1 MTSIYRA
8 SRLAFI
14 LLLPL
19 LPSAVSAEAFPGAA
33 AKAKCEAEWGNDYSM
48 QAYCLSEQRKGFGQ
62 VLEMKS
68 NLMPELIGA
77 VEQCERDWTDD
88 FVMQAYCI
96 SEQIK
101 AKKSLEQNW
110 DGPPA
115 DVVSEI
121 KRKCEADWLDDYVM
135 QAYCTTEQVK
145 AWRTLQ

>member
-1 MTSIYRA
+1 MTSTHRA

-19 LPSAVSAEAFPGAA
+19 HPSAVSAEEFPEAA
-33 AKAKCEAEWGNDYSM
+33 AKAKCEADWSSDYSM
-48 QAYCLSEQRKGFGQ
+48 QAYCLSEQRKGFEQ
-62 VLEMKS
+62 VLAMKS
-68 NLMPELIGA
+68 SLKAESIGA
-77 VEQCERDWTDD
+77 FEKCERDWTAD
-88 FVMQAYCI
+88 FVMQAYCT

-101 AKKSLEQNW
+101 ARKSLEQNW
-110 DGPPA
+110 EGTPA
-115 DVVSEI
+115 DVVAEI